1 MQRINQNT
9 FEIIQDI
16 IARNLEIDREAI
28 DLEFKFHYFIDRMA
42 EHRQKLSGAEDLLD
56 YIEAANI
63 YIDFLIFNSKSNL
76 RVSSHQVRINVDSW
90 VQMLC
95 RTKTP
100 ADLEFPAFRQLRDCG
115 GQ

>member
-42 EHRQKLSGAEDLLD
+42 EHRQKRSGTEDLLD

-63 YIDFLIFNSKSNL
+63 YVDLSEAFDLHFFADFTDCACIT
-76 RVSSHQVRINVDSW
+76 V
-90 VQMLC
+90 
-95 RTKTP
+95 
-100 ADLEFPAFRQLRDCG
+100 ADLVNLIQSKLDRLV
-115 GQ
+115 